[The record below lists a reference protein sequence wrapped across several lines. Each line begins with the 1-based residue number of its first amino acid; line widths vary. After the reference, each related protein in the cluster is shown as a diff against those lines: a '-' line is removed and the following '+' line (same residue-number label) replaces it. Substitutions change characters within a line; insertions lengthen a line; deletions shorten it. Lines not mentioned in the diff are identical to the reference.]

1 MIISLFIS
9 AAHAATETQVNMG
22 AWHAILSAGLVVKA
36 TLLVLLIMSI
46 FSWMIIFTKRS
57 RLRKIRR
64 HNKAFT
70 KKFWKCT
77 SLEQVFE
84 DKEDYE
90 HSILYKLFEDGYKDL
105 KSISK
110 MDKSTS
116 MIQPSTMIQRAL
128 AQKIENEVNKL
139 ESHLSFLATTGSS
152 GPFIGLFGTV
162 WGIMSA
168 FQKIGQTK
176 TASLAIVA
184 PGISEALIA
193 TAIGLAAAIPASIA
207 YNHFMTKI
215 RKEEVELH
223 HFANEFLTIA
233 EKNLASRTQN

>member
-1 MIISLFIS
+1 MLLQIFIQS
-9 AAHAATETQVNMG
+9 AYAAEAEVNMG
-22 AWHAILSAGLVVKA
+22 AWHAIMSAGLIVKV
-36 TLLVLLIMSI
+36 TLLILLSMSI
-46 FSWMIIFTKRS
+46 FSWMIIFSKRYK
-57 RLRKIRR
+57 LKKIT
-64 HNKAFT
+64 NQNSLFT

-77 SLEQVFE
+77 SLEEVFE
-84 DKEDYE
+84 DKEEYE
-90 HSILYKLFEDGYKDL
+90 ASTLYLLFENAYKDL
-105 KSISK
+105 KDVSK
-110 MDKSTS
+110 IGGQNT
-116 MIQPSTMIQRAL
+116 MIQPSTMLQRSL
-128 AQKIENEVNKL
+128 MQKVENIVNDL
-139 ESHLSFLATTGSS
+139 ESNLSFLATTGSS

-176 TASLAIVA
+176 NASLAVVA

-207 YNHFMTKI
+207 YNHYMNKI

-233 EKNLASRTQN
+233 EKNLAQ